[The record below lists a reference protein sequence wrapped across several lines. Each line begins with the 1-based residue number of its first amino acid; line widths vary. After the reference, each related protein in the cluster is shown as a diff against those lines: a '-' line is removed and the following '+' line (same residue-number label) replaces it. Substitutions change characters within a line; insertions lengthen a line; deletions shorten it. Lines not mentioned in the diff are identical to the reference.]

1 MLRVLGLRML
11 RMQEVRRLEL
21 TDRSKSYKHPEP
33 ICGAEGIP
41 PPPPPSHLCRLLFSP
56 CSRLQGGSSWACQ
69 HPPRHPTPPPERKLC
84 SQGSGGDGE
93 EQVPL
98 LTGGKGLET
107 YSQESSRSLLCTLV
121 TLPSVFLPNLFPFP
135 HHLGHLTGHPVSH
148 DMMYP
153 GCVLSRVLLR
163 VRGSS
168 EHRWVEAK
176 GRKKGGWGLY
186 GAWVGS

>member
-1 MLRVLGLRML
+1 MKGKPFRSWVLRVLGLRML

-69 HPPRHPTPPPERKLC
+69 HPPRHPTPPPERRLC
-84 SQGSGGDGE
+84 SAGSGGDGE

-98 LTGGKGLET
+98 LTGEGAGEVQPRIKQEPSLHPC
-107 YSQESSRSLLCTLV
+107 YLAKRFSSQPLP
-121 TLPSVFLPNLFPFP
+121 LPSSSWPP
-135 HHLGHLTGHPVSH
+135 HRAS
-148 DMMYP
+148 
-153 GCVLSRVLLR
+153 CKS
-163 VRGSS
+163 
-168 EHRWVEAK
+168 
-176 GRKKGGWGLY
+176 
-186 GAWVGS
+186 

>member
-1 MLRVLGLRML
+1 MGLREFL
-11 RMQEVRRLEL
+11 
-21 TDRSKSYKHPEP
+21 
-33 ICGAEGIP
+33 
-41 PPPPPSHLCRLLFSP
+41 
-56 CSRLQGGSSWACQ
+56 
-69 HPPRHPTPPPERKLC
+69 PRHPQAICATCSSSPAVVSKEGPPGLASTLPATPPHPPK
-84 SQGSGGDGE
+84 GGYAHQVLVGMGE

-98 LTGGKGLET
+98 LTGGKGLEK
-107 YSQESSRSLLCTLV
+107 YSQESSRSLLYTLV
-121 TLPSVFLPNLFPFP
+121 TLPSVFLPSLFPFP

-176 GRKKGGWGLY
+176 GRKKGA
-186 GAWVGS
+186 GACMEPGEVADDDI